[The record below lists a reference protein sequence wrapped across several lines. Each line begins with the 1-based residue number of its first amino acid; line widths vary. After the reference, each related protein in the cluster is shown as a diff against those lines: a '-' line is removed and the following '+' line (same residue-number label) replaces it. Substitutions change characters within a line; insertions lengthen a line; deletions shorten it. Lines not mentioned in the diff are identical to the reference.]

1 MEFTQIRAKKISYLS
16 SPAIAI
22 YFQNMTQYIHQ
33 IRLESQILEEKNIN
47 HSLQTFTSTISHEF
61 RTPLSTSLMLLEQ
74 LMQSNLSNKA
84 KSIILIIISQL
95 NLLLCLVNDVLDIKM
110 INQGQYQPKIQ
121 TFSPEGVFKF
131 IKDMFQPQSELQR
144 IQVSF

>member
-1 MEFTQIRAKKISYLS
+1 
-16 SPAIAI
+16 
-22 YFQNMTQYIHQ
+22 MTQYIHQ
-33 IRLESQILEEKNIN
+33 IRLESLILEEKNIN

-74 LMQSNLSNKA
+74 LMQSDMSNKA

-110 INQGQYQPKIQ
+110 INQGQYQPKI
-121 TFSPEGVFKF
+121 
-131 IKDMFQPQSELQR
+131 
-144 IQVSF
+144 